1 MNPQQEQ
8 LLFSQVHIDAARN
21 ATDDF
26 NAFHDPYKWKAIHGN
41 PFGSPIALGF
51 QLEALI
57 ESKIKQ
63 FREEH
68 HETELLAKHNLHFS
82 NFQISFADVVQPD
95 EPFEITIKPTAS
107 NIKNRGQIGN
117 RVIIRKGRRLVVIG
131 YQRESQEPLICP
143 EADFSAIGDLHAISD
158 RSHIMDGRYFLKRKF
173 MNTSNGKN
181 FLVGSLVDQHIYF
194 DELEDRVEF
203 PGMFPAALLSCALL
217 EKVKQE
223 GHDFLGKPMVY
234 TRHAIS
240 IDRRCLS
247 MLRSNDVL
255 HMLVQRP
262 EAIPPEKGLG
272 KLDIPQTAYNCFG
285 LVHDN
290 QILYRARVHMALLK
304 DVVNTSRS
312 LSDSG

>member
-8 LLFSQVHIDAARN
+8 LHFSQVHIDAARN

-26 NAFHDPYKWKAIHGN
+26 NAFHDPYKWNAIHGN

-57 ESKIKQ
+57 ESRIKQ
-63 FREEH
+63 FREDH
-68 HETELLAKHNLHFS
+68 HETALLAKHNLHFS
-82 NFQISFADVVQPD
+82 NFQISFADAVLPD
-95 EPFEITIKPTAS
+95 EAFEITIKPTTN
-107 NIKNRGQIGN
+107 NINKAQIGN
-117 RVIIRKGRRLVVIG
+117 RIAIRKGRRLVVMG
-131 YQRESQEPLICP
+131 YQRESQEPLIAP
-143 EADFSAIGDLHAISD
+143 EADFSALGDLRSIRD

-194 DELEDRVEF
+194 DELENRVEF

-223 GHDFLGKPMVY
+223 GHDFYGKPMVY
-234 TRHAIS
+234 TQHAIS
-240 IDRRCLS
+240 IDRRHLS
-247 MLRSNDVL
+247 TLRSNDCL
-255 HMLVQRP
+255 HMLVQGP
-262 EAIPPEKGLG
+262 ERIPPEKGLG
-272 KLDIPQTAYNCFG
+272 RMDIPQTAYNCFG
-285 LVHDN
+285 LIHNN

-304 DVVNTSRS
+304 DVIATSKAA
-312 LSDSG
+312 